1 MSICSRCSTLIFILI
16 LIVHICNSASSDR
29 YRSRPKFKE
38 RNRIVDDT
46 NGSYSRTKSLRP
58 NVLVADASTLSV
70 PPNTSFTLMSNTT
83 DNSTSWEDSFI
94 HFAEK
99 LHVKLDK
106 HGVTAII
113 ILISVLSVSITL
125 LFIAIGLEI
134 AFWCIERRK
143 PIKERFA
150 FLKKIPIK
158 R

>member
-1 MSICSRCSTLIFILI
+1 
-16 LIVHICNSASSDR
+16 
-29 YRSRPKFKE
+29 
-38 RNRIVDDT
+38 
-46 NGSYSRTKSLRP
+46 
-58 NVLVADASTLSV
+58 LSV